1 MLRVGGIMSYSTCSL
16 HPIEDEAVVAA
27 LVTKCAGALEIVDCS
42 ELLPELPRRP
52 GLPHWKVLDDK
63 LVAHKDV
70 AAAKANAASPVN
82 ELARATMWP
91 PKPPSKAFGKDWDG
105 RADGGGG
112 GGIPLDRC
120 LRIVPQDADTG
131 GFFITL
137 LRKVKPWPLS
147 NTSSPPSNE
156 GGSAHSARPA
166 PSEPCAANTAVT
178 TPPPGC
184 SSSDVAAAPTKSA
197 AVWAAEGA
205 LAAVTAQIDAAVA
218 AQQYAEL
225 SALAPIRDA
234 AAAELA
240 ELARAGDESPFVS
253 CSIPTHPLSRTAR
266 SPCIPFSVLFQTP
279 AS

>member
-1 MLRVGGIMSYSTCSL
+1 MRRVGGIMSYSTCSL

-27 LVTKCAGALEIVDCS
+27 LVTKCGGALEIVDCS

-52 GLPHWKVLDDK
+52 GLSHWKVLDDR

-137 LRKVKPWPLS
+137 LRKVKPWPLPNS
-147 NTSSPPSNE
+147 SSSPSKEPATAAPC
-156 GGSAHSARPA
+156 GASAPA
-166 PSEPCAANTAVT
+166 T
-178 TPPPGC
+178 TPPSC
-184 SSSDVAAAPTKSA
+184 SSSGVAAAPAKSA
-197 AVWAAEGA
+197 AVRAAEGA

-240 ELARAGDESPFVS
+240 ELARAGDASP
-253 CSIPTHPLSRTAR
+253 SRSAR
-266 SPCIPFSVLFQTP
+266 FPRTIPFPSCFP
-279 AS
+279 APTS